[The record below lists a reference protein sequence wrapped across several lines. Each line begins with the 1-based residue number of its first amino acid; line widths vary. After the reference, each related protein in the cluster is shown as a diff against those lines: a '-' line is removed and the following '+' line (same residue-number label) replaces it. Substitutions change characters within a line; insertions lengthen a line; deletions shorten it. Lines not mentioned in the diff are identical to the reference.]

1 MRLRDYFKKLELE
14 EHYVEYKKCRDKI
27 SALYG
32 ESFGKVLDE
41 RFWDGVKELGS
52 ENTAISR
59 VLEFREIFSDVV
71 EDCLTNATNK
81 TDEAVKVW
89 GHGHRCSSD

>member
-14 EHYVEYKKCRDKI
+14 EYYVEYKKCRDKI

-41 RFWDGVKELGS
+41 EFWDGVKKLGS
-52 ENTAISR
+52 ENTVISR
-59 VLEFREIFSDVV
+59 VLEFREIFSYVV

-81 TDEAVKVW
+81 MDEAVKVL
-89 GHGHRCSSD
+89 GQ